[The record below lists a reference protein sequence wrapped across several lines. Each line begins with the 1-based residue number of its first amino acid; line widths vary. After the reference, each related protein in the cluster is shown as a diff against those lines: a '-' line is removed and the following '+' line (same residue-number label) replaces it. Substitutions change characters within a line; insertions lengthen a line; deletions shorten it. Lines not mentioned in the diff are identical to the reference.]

1 MEKPKFKN
9 VIFDCDS
16 TLTTIEGL
24 DEIARRKGMLEQV
37 EVITQQGMDGEIPY
51 KISFQKR
58 WLEIVRPTKEDLQ
71 WLGEFYIKNLTPG
84 VVEVIARL
92 KSEEINVFILSHVPE
107 VSINILARSLGLPK
121 ENVFAVPIKFSQDS
135 VMSVPE
141 AFLEVIEDFKDRVTR
156 EVRAYGPTVL
166 VGDGMTDYEA
176 GKSADLFIGFGG
188 IIRREKIRALASVYI
203 EEPRLQPVID
213 IVLLEEKYA

>member
-1 MEKPKFKN
+1 MKFRN
-9 VIFDCDS
+9 IIFDCDS

-37 EVITQQGMDGEIPY
+37 EVITQQGMDGEISY

-84 VVEVIARL
+84 VAEVIARL
-92 KSEEINVFILSHVPE
+92 KSEEINIFILSHVPE
-107 VSINILARSLGLPK
+107 LSIKILADYLDLPK
-121 ENVFAVPIKFSQDS
+121 ENVFAVRIEFNQDS

-141 AFLEVIEDFKDRVTR
+141 AFLEIIDNFKDRITR
-156 EVRAYGPTVL
+156 EICTDGPTVM

-176 GKSADLFIGFGG
+176 GKYADLFIGFGG
-188 IIRREKIRALASVYI
+188 VAIRPKLKKLCQFYI
-203 EEPRLQPVID
+203 EEPRLQPVVD
-213 IVLLEEKYA
+213 IVL